1 MTVAN
6 GAVDLPTVQV
16 CVFVGVGPVIMCLF
30 RKLSLLPSCCCPWW
44 RWRTRLLPARQSHAH
59 RLLRNWFSTQPQAG
73 NEAVLRAR
81 FEDAQFFYQN
91 DLTTPLREAR

>member
-1 MTVAN
+1 
-6 GAVDLPTVQV
+6 
-16 CVFVGVGPVIMCLF
+16 MCW
-30 RKLSLLPSCCCPWW
+30 SLTACAFIPCP
-44 RWRTRLLPARQSHAH
+44 RP
-59 RLLRNWFSTQPQAG
+59 LRPQAG